1 MSEWCCSVATVAA
14 TRRRPY
20 FFSNKYPSQS
30 ACSPGL
36 PYSMQP
42 RPFRMQ
48 SCPCLLVCIPGL
60 SKKKETKPEKLFNC
74 LVVIFLFWSFGRFGC
89 FILVESFYSFLFF
102 SLLFSS
108 FLRFFSLY
116 MIDNNTC
123 TYYVC
128 IINTAVQYL
137 LFGPKNPK
145 L

>member
-1 MSEWCCSVATVAA
+1 MSGVAA
-14 TRRRPY
+14 LQQLLQRLDGDD
-20 FFSNKYPSQS
+20 NKYPSQS

-74 LVVIFLFWSFGRFGC
+74 LVVLFLFWSFGRFGC

-102 SLLFSS
+102 SSILFA
-108 FLRFFSLY
+108 LHDR
-116 MIDNNTC
+116 
-123 TYYVC
+123 
-128 IINTAVQYL
+128 
-137 LFGPKNPK
+137 
-145 L
+145 